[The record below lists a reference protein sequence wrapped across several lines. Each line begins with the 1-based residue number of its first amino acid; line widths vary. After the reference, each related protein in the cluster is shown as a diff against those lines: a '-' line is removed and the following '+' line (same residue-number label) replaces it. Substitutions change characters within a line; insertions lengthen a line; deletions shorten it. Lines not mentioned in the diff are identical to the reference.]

1 MSGRKTRALLLRIAL
16 LMVLAGF
23 CVQWVQ
29 VTHSAESNSESVTAG
44 AAWNPSPGALR
55 QVRMSCTNLGFPAL
69 GECFARNMQRAGA
82 STEAVAFTRS
92 IGNEGYLHAFVPSGR
107 VDMAFVTYPF
117 RANTNEACL
126 LVNGVPPHI
135 DVDNLPDL
143 PQATMK
149 HSAEFQKLA
158 AAYPHVTLFP
168 GDRSDRRSVVAG
180 STPEGGQ
187 RFIAE
192 YKLLNGCHACAQ
204 VGTARF
210 AYDFAADGKLTG
222 VKFIGIKPNG
232 R

>member
-1 MSGRKTRALLLRIAL
+1 MSGRKVRSFLLRIAL
-16 LMVLAGF
+16 PVVLVGF

-29 VTHSAESNSESVTAG
+29 VTHSAESNSDSVTAA
-44 AAWNPSPGALR
+44 AAWNPSAAAFE
-55 QVRMSCTNLGFPAL
+55 QVRRSCTNLSFPEL
-69 GECFARNMQRAGA
+69 GECFARNMRGAGA

-92 IGNEGYLHAFVPSGR
+92 IGNEGYLHVFVPTGR
-107 VDMAFVTYPF
+107 VDMAFTTYPF

-126 LVNGVPPHI
+126 LVNGDPPHV
-135 DVDNLPDL
+135 DVDNMPDL

-149 HSAEFQKLA
+149 HSRAFQKLA
-158 AAYPHVTLFP
+158 ATYPKVSLWP
-168 GDRSDRRSVVAG
+168 GDRGDRRSVVPG

-210 AYDFAADGKLTG
+210 AFDFDASGKLTG
-222 VKFIGIKPNG
+222 VEFISVKTE
-232 R
+232 